1 MSAFLADFDA
11 VKVSASTTTS
21 NVALTTSGPGT
32 FYVTN
37 TGTVPVKVAL
47 TQDGTLLANVVI
59 PGGWPQILQCQNPE
73 RTPGTMYALITTLS
87 STADVYITSGFEV

>member
-1 MSAFLADFDA
+1 MSGFLADFDA

-37 TGTVPVKVAL
+37 TGQNPVSVAL
-47 TQDGTLLANVVI
+47 TQNGSNLANVVI
-59 PGGWPQILQCQNPE
+59 PSGWPQILQCANPE
-73 RTPGTMYALITTLS
+73 RTPGTVYALVTAITG
-87 STADVYITSGFEV
+87 TADVYFTSGFEV

>member
-1 MSAFLADFDA
+1 MSGFLADFDA

-37 TGTVPVKVAL
+37 TGQNPVSVAL
-47 TQDGTLLANVVI
+47 TQNGSNLANVVI
-59 PGGWPQILQCQNPE
+59 PSGWPQDRKSTRLNSSHIP
-73 RTPGTMYALITTLS
+73 LS
-87 STADVYITSGFEV
+87 RMPSSA